1 MTQPQSSNYPIII
14 HGSEN
19 SLDIDAY
26 VVVPEPMDFKPAKQ
40 LCDSYKEINANL
52 IAIKDG
58 IVAWSYKGTKDE
70 CNNSI
75 LATYHLHEQTAE
87 NPVEHAVTRAY
98 GQKMLRTVRGL
109 ISYCS
114 RTQHRAEVK
123 KALVS
128 DSMDYKLEVM
138 KSIDLT
144 QINDF
149 EKTTIIETY
158 KFMAFQM
165 GQTLALLQDNVELFT
180 KNAVAQ
186 YYPQLKDYLD
196 RKEAGA
202 QNLQDFY
209 QKFTDFV
216 QNSYENSKHHK
227 NIITHF
233 HGIKEVLDVK
243 KEQTLPPVV
252 VFDIDGTLTN
262 EAHRSHLRNEKRW
275 EEYFALCHL
284 DTPIQPIIDLTHEYR
299 AKGYEI
305 WIMSGR
311 AISTEAITRELF
323 EKFNVTYDNIK
334 LRGEG
339 NFIPDFALKP
349 AWISK
354 YIGNERVEVIYDDQD
369 KVIEGFR
376 KKGLNV
382 VDVKPIIAGLST
394 GLEMNQNNKI
404 KP

>member
-1 MTQPQSSNYPIII
+1 MTQSQSPYQYPIII

-26 VVVPEPMDFKPAKQ
+26 VLVPEPMDFKPAKH
-40 LCDSYKEINANL
+40 LCDSYKDINANL
-52 IAIKDG
+52 ISVKEG
-58 IVAWSYKGTKDE
+58 VVVWSYKGTRDE

-75 LATYHLHEQTAE
+75 LATYGLHDQSAP
-87 NPVEHAVTRAY
+87 NPIEHAVTRAY

-114 RTQHRAEVK
+114 RTQHRVEVK

-144 QINDF
+144 QITDF
-149 EKTTIIETY
+149 EKTSLIETY

-196 RKEAGA
+196 RKESNAH
-202 QNLQDFY
+202 NLQDFY
-209 QKFTDFV
+209 QRVTEFV
-216 QNSYENSKHHK
+216 QQNYENSKHHK
-227 NIITHF
+227 HIITHF

-243 KEQTLPPVV
+243 KELTLPPVV

-262 EAHRSHLRNEKRW
+262 ENHRSHLRQEKKW

-284 DTPIQPIIDLTHEYR
+284 DPPIQSIIDLTHQYR

-311 AISTEAITRELF
+311 AISTEQVTRELF
-323 EKFNVTYDNIK
+323 EKYNVTFDHLK

-382 VDVKPIIAGLST
+382 IDVKPLIANAG
-394 GLEMNQNNKI
+394 NKM
-404 KP
+404 KL